1 MSNFSSELFDILED
15 KSNGRTQFMPLKTR
29 VLVVDDSALM
39 RGLLTE
45 MINSAPDMEV
55 VGAAPDAP
63 AAREMI
69 KALNPDVITLDVQMP
84 KMDGL
89 EFLERLMRLRP
100 MPVVMV
106 SAYTE
111 AGSET
116 TLRALELGAI
126 DFIGKPRADGA
137 RTMEHYAEDLVEK
150 LRAARGARLRKQ
162 VVINPGISAL
172 PNTMAPV
179 TPLPRATGFRKII
192 FLGASTGGTEAIKEF
207 LMGMSADC
215 PPILIVQHM
224 PEAFTASFARR
235 LDSLCAPRVIE
246 AKGNEKVEAGTVY
259 IAPGHSHLQIKR
271 AAAGSYVTELLA
283 TPPVNRHRPSVEVL
297 FDSAA
302 SLVGN
307 QAVGVI
313 LTGMGKDGAQGMLR
327 MRQAGARTFGQ
338 DEASCVVYGM
348 PREAFLVGAV
358 DEQCPLDDM
367 ANRVMAY
374 ISK

>member
-1 MSNFSSELFDILED
+1 M
-15 KSNGRTQFMPLKTR
+15 QLKTK

-45 MINSAPDMEV
+45 MINTAPDMEV
-55 VGAAPDAP
+55 VGSAPDAQ

-69 KALNPDVITLDVQMP
+69 KALNPDVLTLDVQMP

-89 EFLERLMRLRP
+89 EFLDRLMRLRP

-106 SAYTE
+106 SAFTE

-126 DFIGKPRADGA
+126 DFIGKPRADGQK
-137 RTMEHYAEDLVEK
+137 TMEDYAEELVDK
-150 LRAARGARLRKQ
+150 LRAARGAKIRKQ
-162 VVINPGISAL
+162 LVR
-172 PNTMAPV
+172 
-179 TPLPRATGFRKII
+179 TPAQPLTPAADTVAHKPAGPLRKII
-192 FLGASTGGTEAIKEF
+192 FLGASTGGTEAIKDF
-207 LMGMSADC
+207 LAGIPANC

-235 LDSLCAPRVIE
+235 LDSLSAPTVIE
-246 AKGNEKVEAGTVY
+246 AKGGERIEPGMVY
-259 IAPGHSHLQIKR
+259 VAPGHSHLQIKR
-271 AAAGSYVTELLA
+271 GPQGGYVTELLA
-283 TPPVNRHRPSVEVL
+283 TPAVNRHRPSVDVL

-302 SLVGN
+302 DLIGT

-327 MRQAGARTFGQ
+327 MRQAGAKTFGQ
-338 DEASCVVYGM
+338 DESTCVVYGM

-358 DEQCPLDDM
+358 ETQCGLDQM
-367 ANRVMAY
+367 AQQVMSAALR
-374 ISK
+374 